1 MYNKC
6 KVWHR
11 IFSELKRVPRSCPS
25 KAFAEFVTVIQL
37 VLWLVCLQIKTQEM
51 NLNIFL
57 HIWTKKWFFLPLP
70 VLSSSASEYTLNITS
85 DSPIAIGTSVIFNV
99 TLLEDGKLAPNNKYM
114 FRYRF
119 LRSEGSKETH
129 SPSEVF
135 VINTEELDHGH
146 YEITF
151 YVDEFV
157 IFVYYEKAR
166 AKTTFNITNRFN
178 GVMLLVQNPND
189 TVRENGYVSSQ
200 SETIHNIM
208 ISDKDKKLFDKAS
221 YIRVFWFIDCLYLGK
236 TFYFL
241 CLII

>member
-1 MYNKC
+1 
-6 KVWHR
+6 
-11 IFSELKRVPRSCPS
+11 L
-25 KAFAEFVTVIQL
+25 
-37 VLWLVCLQIKTQEM
+37 
-51 NLNIFL
+51 IFL
-57 HIWTKKWFFLPLP
+57 SLP

-85 DSPIAIGTSVIFNV
+85 DSPIAIGTSVTFNV
-99 TLLEDGKLAPNNKYM
+99 TLLEDGKLAPNNKYL

-135 VINTEELDHGH
+135 VINAEELDHGH

-166 AKTTFNITNRFN
+166 SKTFFNITNRFN
-178 GVMLLVQNPND
+178 GLMQLVQNPND

-200 SETIHNIM
+200 SETVHNIV
-208 ISDKDKKLFDKAS
+208 ISDKDKKLFDKAA

-236 TFYFL
+236 FSLFNHSKDMRYTY
-241 CLII
+241 